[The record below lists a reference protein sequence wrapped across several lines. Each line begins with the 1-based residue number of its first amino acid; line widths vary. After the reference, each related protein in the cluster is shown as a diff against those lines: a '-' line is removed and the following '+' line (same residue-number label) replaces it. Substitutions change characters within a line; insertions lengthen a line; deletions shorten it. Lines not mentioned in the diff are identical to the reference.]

1 MPSFR
6 SDLAL
11 IGLAVVG
18 VLADLACVLTGHPAP
33 ALFEQ
38 VALAGLTGAAGVSLP
53 LRASSSASDTAA
65 AGSTQA
71 LVSYQ
76 AAPVVQTPAAQ
87 VPQSPAAVVQPYTGP
102 VGQ

>member
-1 MPSFR
+1 MQSFR

-11 IGLAVVG
+11 IALAVVG
-18 VLADLACVLTGHPAP
+18 VLADLACVLTGHAAP

-38 VALAGLTGAAGVSLP
+38 VALAGLTGAAGVALP
-53 LRASSSASDTAA
+53 LRAGSPSDSAA

-71 LVSYQ
+71 YATFQ
-76 AAPVVQTPAAQ
+76 ATPAAQ
-87 VPQSPAAVVQPYTGP
+87 VPQSPAAVAPQPYTGP